1 MDYFTKLTM
10 TNTQEIYLDLDLDL
24 QQTNTQPVTIRKR
37 RMQTVMVTTR
47 MSEEEFEDS
56 RSAFLS

>member
-1 MDYFTKLTM
+1 MDYCTKLTM
-10 TNTQEIYLDLDLDL
+10 TNTQASYLDLDLDL
-24 QQTNTQPVTIRKR
+24 QHTHTQPVTSRKR

-47 MSEEEFEDS
+47 MSVEEFEDS

>member
-1 MDYFTKLTM
+1 MDYCTKLTM
-10 TNTQEIYLDLDLDL
+10 TNTQAIYLDLHLDL

-37 RMQTVMVTTR
+37 MTHIVMVTTR

>member
-1 MDYFTKLTM
+1 MDYCTKLTM

-47 MSEEEFEDS
+47 MSEEKFEDS